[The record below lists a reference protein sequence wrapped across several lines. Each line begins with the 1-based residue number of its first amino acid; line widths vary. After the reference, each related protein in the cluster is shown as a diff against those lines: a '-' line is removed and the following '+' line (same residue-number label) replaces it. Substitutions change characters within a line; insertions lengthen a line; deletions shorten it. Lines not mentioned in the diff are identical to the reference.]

1 MKNILDI
8 LVEFL
13 ELAVQNKYELAE
25 REVRI
30 NTIFNSLLENL
41 NAEIDVNGFE
51 NAVLLNEFKYKIKN
65 TIG

>member
-41 NAEIDVNGFE
+41 NAEVDVNGFE